1 MADITSMQELRK
13 VQQEFSDRLE
23 RDLKLIRAYKSGAGE
38 VSLER
43 KTGEA
48 ERARAA
54 LDAATKERDSVV
66 KFWAAR
72 VERLRSAASSRADEA
87 KQLKKQIAEAKKP
100 IKPSK
105 PAVRAKPPKPRPK

>member
-23 RDLKLIRAYKSGAGE
+23 QDLKLIRAHKGGTGE

-43 KTGEA
+43 KSAEA
-48 ERARAA
+48 ETARAA
-54 LDAATKERDSVV
+54 LDAATKERDAVV
-66 KFWAAR
+66 KFWTAR
-72 VERLRSAASSRADEA
+72 VERLRSAASSRADEV

-100 IKPSK
+100 IKPAK
-105 PAVRAKPPKPRPK
+105 PAVKAKPQKPRPK